1 MLINDG
7 PDVNQTTA
15 DEYANY
21 LSDQIVQICQAQ
33 DRQTMVLFNSNE
45 MVEKVYDQLRDNE
58 RMQAWQ
64 ILAQNVTGT
73 AERLKKKF
81 QSVQNVPQLLLATG
95 TFWEGV
101 DLPAEQLETLVIAK
115 LPFQAIQSP
124 YNQIR
129 YQRDDRA
136 GGNSFNDIALPEAV
150 MRFAQGIG
158 RLIRTQRDRGLVI
171 TLDSRIV
178 NRRYGKQFVNA
189 FPQGMPVEI
198 IEAQQL
204 AGEITNFFKSK
215 R

>member
-1 MLINDG
+1 M
-7 PDVNQTTA
+7 
-15 DEYANY
+15 
-21 LSDQIVQICQAQ
+21 
-33 DRQTMVLFNSNE
+33 
-45 MVEKVYDQLRDNE
+45 
-58 RMQAWQ
+58 
-64 ILAQNVTGT
+64 AQNVTGT
-73 AERLKKKF
+73 AESLKKKF

-171 TLDSRIV
+171 TLDTRIV